1 MLWKKKDTAR
11 HIAEI
16 LPMRCGYFTK
26 PFRMEYDEVGYTS
39 RVYGAQDFV
48 KIIDLNSIIVEK
60 IKMEAPELIREFMK
74 NDLVKM
80 ILYGSCARGDFKE
93 YSDVD
98 IALLTKGSRT
108 DAWKYNDKIDEVT
121 TKLAMKYFAVVN
133 FVLLPY
139 DAFEEKKSW
148 CGYFKNIDEEGIK
161 LYG

>member
-1 MLWKKKDTAR
+1 MKN
-11 HIAEI
+11 
-16 LPMRCGYFTK
+16 
-26 PFRMEYDEVGYTS
+26 
-39 RVYGAQDFV
+39 
-48 KIIDLNSIIVEK
+48 IDLNSSIIEK
-60 IKMEAPELIREFMK
+60 IKVEAPELIKEFMK

-139 DAFEEKKSW
+139 DEFEEKKSW
-148 CGYFKNIDEEGIK
+148 YGYFKNIDKEGIK